1 MLLIEMMSR
10 SEIACHEMLLSYK
23 EKQDGCISESLWY
36 VN

>member
-23 EKQDGCISESLWY
+23 EKQDGCISEALWC